1 MDARYSAKTAF
12 FIPVCF
18 ATEVVPGK
26 AGKEADACKRN
37 RKNPRKFLR
46 DEYTPPP
53 RLTSLH
59 LPASHFGYYFSNI
72 KNSPRQQQQRFFPA
86 CCSDKEASAVK
97 MRGGGVF

>member
-46 DEYTPPP
+46 DEYPPP
-53 RLTSLH
+53 LN
-59 LPASHFGYYFSNI
+59 LPAFTRISFWILFFKYKKFSATAAAKI
-72 KNSPRQQQQRFFPA
+72 FP
-86 CCSDKEASAVK
+86 
-97 MRGGGVF
+97 GLL

>member
-46 DEYTPPP
+46 
-53 RLTSLH
+53 
-59 LPASHFGYYFSNI
+59 A
-72 KNSPRQQQQRFFPA
+72 
-86 CCSDKEASAVK
+86 
-97 MRGGGVF
+97 